1 MRFPEIAIRVTDFH
15 LDRDNLVLGNV
26 DLMDTPNGLTIYSC
40 VKTGRAGISSRG
52 FGELRD
58 ADNGL
63 RDVVPEDY
71 QHIGFDCVTFP
82 AVPAAHMSLVDQ
94 SAMATKE
101 LGSLSDHLRG
111 LIEQAY
117 ESNPGSQILRE
128 LYSAVGRP
136 ARKRFNV
143 QNALASAMVAHRLH
157 SGVTSLS
164 SGRRRG
170 ILSRKRVFSSPD
182 NESWDLF
189 DSGIDAKLEV
199 FCQSLRVRLSAALGF
214 QVSVSWGKEFLRMN
228 ANVYYWVDISTGDY
242 NDRAIRLVGVK
253 TNFDYQASIF
263 GVKLEGLVRSEFL
276 NNALISRVVSYVV
289 EVLSE
294 KRSF

>member
-128 LYSAVGRP
+128 LYSAVGKT

-143 QNALASAMVAHRLH
+143 QNALVSAMVAHRLH

-170 ILSRKRVFSSPD
+170 IMSMANVGFTRADVIQNLRKVVSEYVARFFGFQASWDFSEKPVDTGHVGSTGRFLRWKTVFSLLGR
-182 NESWDLF
+182 E
-189 DSGIDAKLEV
+189 KVVV
-199 FCQSLRVRLSAALGF
+199 FQEDVNGYLS
-214 QVSVSWGKEFLRMN
+214 VSVEG
-228 ANVYYWVDISTGDY
+228 VVIISHFKMGRLKLADY
-242 NDRAIRLVGVK
+242 EKVFRELVK
-253 TNFDYQASIF
+253 
-263 GVKLEGLVRSEFL
+263 
-276 NNALISRVVSYVV
+276 
-289 EVLSE
+289 
-294 KRSF
+294 